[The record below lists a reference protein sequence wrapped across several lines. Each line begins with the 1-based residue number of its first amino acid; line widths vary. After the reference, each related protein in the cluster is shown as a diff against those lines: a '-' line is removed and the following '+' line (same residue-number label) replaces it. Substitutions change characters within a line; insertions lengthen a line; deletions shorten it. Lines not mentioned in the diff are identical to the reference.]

1 MTLRDAI
8 HWQPGAGTRPAVIL
22 AGIGLTLV
30 LAYLHFIAGL
40 AYEFHIFFS
49 VPVLCVTWYAGAVA
63 GYGIGSLAVL
73 LWLVTD
79 RMLGGDQL
87 AVFPLLFNGASHL
100 ALTFGGVWLLAQ
112 LRHALQR
119 ERRLAR
125 TDALTGM
132 VCASAGRYVEELR
145 QRLLAAMDEADWP
158 VTFSIG
164 VANYPTAP
172 ADLDTVLAVA
182 DGLMYEAKHGGRDR
196 IVSKTC
202 R

>member
-1 MTLRDAI
+1 M
-8 HWQPGAGTRPAVIL
+8 Q
-22 AGIGLTLV
+22 
-30 LAYLHFIAGL
+30 
-40 AYEFHIFFS
+40 
-49 VPVLCVTWYAGAVA
+49 
-63 GYGIGSLAVL
+63 
-73 LWLVTD
+73 
-79 RMLGGDQL
+79 
-87 AVFPLLFNGASHL
+87 
-100 ALTFGGVWLLAQ
+100 
-112 LRHALQR
+112 HALQR

-125 TDALTGM
+125 TDALTGRANRREFSTLGRQSLAQATRQQTPVTIVFIDLDNFKVVNDGRGHKAGDALLM
-132 VCASAGRYVEELR
+132 RVADEMRRHVRGGDIVGRLGGDEFAMLMPGMDCASAGRYVEELR